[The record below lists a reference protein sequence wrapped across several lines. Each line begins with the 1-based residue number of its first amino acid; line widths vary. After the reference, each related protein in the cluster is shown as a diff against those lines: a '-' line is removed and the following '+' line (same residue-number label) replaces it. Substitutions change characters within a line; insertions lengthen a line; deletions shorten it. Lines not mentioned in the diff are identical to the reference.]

1 MTNPCDLSAIEAR
14 KLIGNKLLS
23 PVELTKS
30 CLEQIEKYNSSINAV
45 VAINH
50 DEVLKDAQQ
59 AEDDVMSGN
68 ELGILHGLPVGI
80 KDLNLVKNLRST
92 SGSKLYENRI
102 PKEDDSVVKS
112 IRDEGAIVFC
122 KTNTPEFGAGAN
134 TKNKVY
140 GATCNP
146 FDLNKTP
153 AGSSGGS
160 AAALATNMMPLA
172 NGSDYGG
179 SLRTPAGFCG
189 ITGFRPSPGL
199 VPATEAA
206 VALNP
211 FSVQGPM
218 GRTVSDTY
226 LLLQAQINVNQND
239 PFSSLDALSM
249 PDTLLGADLSNVKMA
264 FSSDLGCAPVD
275 NEIRSVFKNKINTF
289 KHNFFQSH
297 EDHPDFLDIHNC
309 FEIIRGFNFVASH
322 KEKFENNK
330 GLLGPNVIDNVER
343 GLKYSLADVSWA
355 HVMQTKIY
363 KSFRKFFNEFD
374 VLICP
379 AAAVS
384 PYPHEQ
390 LFVDEINGE
399 KMPTYMRWLAL
410 SYASTM
416 AIPCA
421 WALPCGLD
429 HKQMPFGIQLI
440 APSGRDAQ
448 LSEIAKSLE
457 IILMSNDETKR
468 PIPDINKT

>member
-1 MTNPCDLSAIEAR
+1 MTKACDLTAIEAR
-14 KLIGNKLLS
+14 ELIGNKKLS

-30 CLEQIEKYNSSINAV
+30 CLEQIEKLNSSINAV

-68 ELGILHGLPVGI
+68 ELGILHGLPIGI

-102 PKEDDSVVKS
+102 PKEDDSVVQS
-112 IRDEGAIVFC
+112 IRNEGAIVFC

-140 GATCNP
+140 GTTCNP
-146 FDLNKTP
+146 FDLTKTP

-160 AAALATNMMPLA
+160 SAALATNMMPLA

-189 ITGFRPSPGL
+189 VTGFRPSPGL
-199 VPATEAA
+199 VPSTEAS

-211 FSVQGPM
+211 FSVQGSM

-226 LLLQAQINVNQND
+226 LLLQAQISVNKKD

-249 PDTLLGADLSNVKMA
+249 PDILIGSDLSSVKMA

-275 NEIRSVFKNKINTF
+275 NDIKNIFFKKINTF
-289 KHNFFQSH
+289 KNQFFQSQ

-309 FEIIRGFNFVASH
+309 FEVIRGFNYVASH
-322 KEKFENNK
+322 KERFDNNRD
-330 GLLGPNVIDNVER
+330 LLGPNVIDNVER
-343 GLKYSLADVSWA
+343 GLEYSLADVSWA

-363 KSFRKFFNEFD
+363 KSFRNFFDNFD

-390 LFVDEINGE
+390 LFVDEINGK

-429 HKQMPFGIQLI
+429 HKSMPFGIQLI
-440 APSGRDAQ
+440 APAGRDAQ

-457 IILMSNDETKR
+457 IILMSNEETKR
-468 PIPDINKT
+468 PIPNII

>member
-1 MTNPCDLSAIEAR
+1 MTRPNDLSATEAR
-14 KLIGNKLLS
+14 KLIGNKQLS
-23 PVELTKS
+23 PLELTKS
-30 CLEQIEKYNSSINAV
+30 CIDQIERYNPSINAV

-50 DEVLKDAQQ
+50 EDVLKEAKK
-59 AEDDVMSGN
+59 AEDDVMAGK
-68 ELGILHGLPVGI
+68 ELGLLHGLPVGI
-80 KDLNLVKNLRST
+80 KDLNPVKDLRST
-92 SGSKLYENRI
+92 SGSKLFENRI
-102 PKEDDSVVKS
+102 PDYDDSVVAD
-112 IRDEGAIVFC
+112 IRAEGGIVFC

-146 FDLNKTP
+146 FDLTKTP

-179 SLRTPAGFCG
+179 SLRTPAGYCG
-189 ITGFRPSPGL
+189 VTGFRPSPGL
-199 VPATEAA
+199 VPATEAS
-206 VALNP
+206 VSLNP

-218 GRTVSDTY
+218 GRDVSDTY
-226 LLLQAQINVNQND
+226 LLLQAQVNLNRAD
-239 PFSSLDALSM
+239 PFSSLNSLSM
-249 PDTLLGADLSNVKMA
+249 PDELIGADLSGVKMA
-264 FSSDLGCAPVD
+264 YSPDLGCAPVD
-275 NEIRSVFKNKINTF
+275 NNIKATLLEKINTF
-289 KHNFFQSH
+289 KSNFLLSK
-297 EDHPDFLDIHNC
+297 EDHPDFLDIHEC

-322 KEKFENNK
+322 KEKFDLHK
-330 GLLGPNVIDNVER
+330 DLLGPNVIDNVER
-343 GLKYSLADVSWA
+343 GLKYNLADVSWA

-363 KSFRKFFNEFD
+363 KSFRNFFNEYD

-390 LFVDEINGE
+390 LFVDTINGE

-416 AIPCA
+416 AIPCV

-429 HKQMPFGIQLI
+429 HKEMPFGIQLI
-440 APSGRDAQ
+440 APAGKDVQ

-457 IILMSNDETKR
+457 SVLMVNQLTKR
-468 PIPDINKT
+468 PVPEIK

>member
-1 MTNPCDLSAIEAR
+1 MTRPNDLSATEAR
-14 KLIGNKLLS
+14 KLIGNKQLS
-23 PVELTKS
+23 PLELTKS
-30 CLEQIEKYNSSINAV
+30 CIDQVERYNPSINAV

-50 DEVLKDAQQ
+50 EDVLKEAKK
-59 AEDDVMSGN
+59 AEDDVMAGK
-68 ELGILHGLPVGI
+68 ELGLLHGLPVGI
-80 KDLNLVKNLRST
+80 KDLNLVKDLRST
-92 SGSKLYENRI
+92 SGSKLFENRI
-102 PKEDDSVVKS
+102 PDYDDSVVAD
-112 IRDEGAIVFC
+112 IRAEGGIVFC

-146 FDLNKTP
+146 FDLTKTP

-179 SLRTPAGFCG
+179 SLRTPAGYCG
-189 ITGFRPSPGL
+189 VTGFRPSPGL
-199 VPATEAA
+199 VPATEAS
-206 VALNP
+206 VSLNP

-218 GRTVSDTY
+218 GRDVSDTY
-226 LLLQAQINVNQND
+226 LLLQAQVNLNRAD
-239 PFSSLDALSM
+239 PFSSLNSLSM
-249 PDTLLGADLSNVKMA
+249 PDELIGADLSGVKMA
-264 FSSDLGCAPVD
+264 YSPDLGCAPVD
-275 NEIRSVFKNKINTF
+275 NNIKAILLEKINMF
-289 KHNFFQSH
+289 KSSFLLSK
-297 EDHPDFLDIHNC
+297 EDHPDFLDIHDC
-309 FEIIRGFNFVASH
+309 FEIIRGFNYVASH
-322 KEKFENNK
+322 KEKFDHHK
-330 GLLGPNVIDNVER
+330 DLLGPNVIDNVER
-343 GLKYSLADVSWA
+343 GLKYNLADVSWA

-363 KSFRKFFNEFD
+363 KSFRNFFNEYD

-390 LFVDEINGE
+390 LFVDTINGE

-416 AIPCA
+416 AIPCV

-429 HKQMPFGIQLI
+429 HKEMPFGIQLI
-440 APSGRDAQ
+440 APAGKDVQ

-457 IILMSNDETKR
+457 SVLMANKLTKR
-468 PIPDINKT
+468 PIPEIK

>member
-1 MTNPCDLSAIEAR
+1 MTRPNDLSATEAR
-14 KLIGNKLLS
+14 KLIGNKQLS
-23 PVELTKS
+23 PLELTKS
-30 CLEQIEKYNSSINAV
+30 CIDQVERYNPSINAV

-50 DEVLKDAQQ
+50 EDVLKEAKK
-59 AEDDVMSGN
+59 AEDDVMAGK
-68 ELGILHGLPVGI
+68 ELGLLHGLPVGI
-80 KDLNLVKNLRST
+80 KDLNPVKDLRST
-92 SGSKLYENRI
+92 SGSKLFENRI
-102 PKEDDSVVKS
+102 PDYDDSVVAD
-112 IRDEGAIVFC
+112 IRAEGGIVFC

-146 FDLNKTP
+146 FDLTKTP

-179 SLRTPAGFCG
+179 SLRTPAGYCG
-189 ITGFRPSPGL
+189 VTGFRPSPGL
-199 VPATEAA
+199 VPATEAS
-206 VALNP
+206 VSLNP

-218 GRTVSDTY
+218 GRDVSDTY
-226 LLLQAQINVNQND
+226 LLLQAQVNLNRAD
-239 PFSSLDALSM
+239 PFSSLNSLSM
-249 PDTLLGADLSNVKMA
+249 PDELIGADLSGVKMA
-264 FSSDLGCAPVD
+264 YSTDLGCAPVD
-275 NEIRSVFKNKINTF
+275 NNIKATLLEKINTF
-289 KHNFFQSH
+289 KSNFLLSK
-297 EDHPDFLDIHNC
+297 EDHPDFLDIHEC

-322 KEKFENNK
+322 KEKFDLHK
-330 GLLGPNVIDNVER
+330 DLLGPNVIDNVER
-343 GLKYSLADVSWA
+343 GLKYNLADVSWA

-363 KSFRKFFNEFD
+363 KSFRNFFNEYD

-384 PYPHEQ
+384 PYPHKQ
-390 LFVDEINGE
+390 LFVDTINGE

-416 AIPCA
+416 AIPCV

-429 HKQMPFGIQLI
+429 HKEMPFGIQLI
-440 APSGRDAQ
+440 APAGKDVQ

-457 IILMSNDETKR
+457 SVLMANKLTKR
-468 PIPDINKT
+468 PVPELK

>member
-1 MTNPCDLSAIEAR
+1 MTQPFEINALEAR
-14 KLIGNKLLS
+14 QLIGNKKLS
-23 PVELTKS
+23 PVELVKS
-30 CLEQIEKYNSSINAV
+30 CIEQIEKLNPSINAV

-50 DEVLKDAQQ
+50 DDVIKDAQK

-92 SGSKLYENRI
+92 SGSKLYENRV
-102 PKEDDSVVKS
+102 PKDDDSVVKS
-112 IRDEGAIVFC
+112 IRDEGAIIFC

-140 GATCNP
+140 GTTCNP
-146 FDLNKTP
+146 FDLTKTP

-160 AAALATNMMPLA
+160 SAALATNMMPLA

-189 ITGFRPSPGL
+189 VTGFRPSPGL
-199 VPATEAA
+199 VPATDAS

-226 LLLQAQINVNQND
+226 LLLQAQISVNKRD
-239 PFSSLDALSM
+239 PFSSLDALSL
-249 PDTLLGADLSNVKMA
+249 PDTLLGSDLSGVKMA

-275 NEIRSVFKNKINTF
+275 NDIKSVFLNKINTF
-289 KHNFFQSH
+289 KNHFFQSH

-309 FEIIRGFNFVASH
+309 FEVIRGFNFVASH
-322 KEKFENNK
+322 KERFDNNK
-330 GLLGPNVIDNVER
+330 DLLEPNVIDNVER
-343 GLKYSLADVSWA
+343 GLEYSLADVSWA

-363 KSFRKFFNEFD
+363 KSFRNFFDNFD

-379 AAAVS
+379 AASVS
-384 PYPHEQ
+384 PYPHDK

-416 AIPCA
+416 AIPCV

-429 HKQMPFGIQLI
+429 HKNMPFGIQLI
-440 APSGRDAQ
+440 APAGRDAQ

-457 IILMSNDETKR
+457 IILMSNKETKR
-468 PIPDINKT
+468 PIPNIV

>member
-1 MTNPCDLSAIEAR
+1 MTRPNDLSATEAR
-14 KLIGNKLLS
+14 KLIGNKQLS
-23 PVELTKS
+23 PLELTKS
-30 CLEQIEKYNSSINAV
+30 CIDQIERYNPSINAV

-50 DEVLKDAQQ
+50 EDVLKEAKK
-59 AEDDVMSGN
+59 AEDDVMAGK
-68 ELGILHGLPVGI
+68 ELGLLHGLPVGI
-80 KDLNLVKNLRST
+80 KDLNPVKDLRST
-92 SGSKLYENRI
+92 SGSKLFENRI
-102 PKEDDSVVKS
+102 PDYDDSVVAD
-112 IRDEGAIVFC
+112 IRAEGGIVFC

-146 FDLNKTP
+146 FDLTKTP

-179 SLRTPAGFCG
+179 SLRTPAGYCG
-189 ITGFRPSPGL
+189 VTGFRPSPGL
-199 VPATEAA
+199 VPATEAS
-206 VALNP
+206 VSLNP

-218 GRTVSDTY
+218 GRDVSDTY
-226 LLLQAQINVNQND
+226 LLLQAQVNLNRAD
-239 PFSSLDALSM
+239 PFSSLNSLSM
-249 PDTLLGADLSNVKMA
+249 PDELIGADLSGVKMA
-264 FSSDLGCAPVD
+264 YSPDLGCAPVD
-275 NEIRSVFKNKINTF
+275 NNIKATLLEKINTF
-289 KHNFFQSH
+289 KSNFLLSK
-297 EDHPDFLDIHNC
+297 EDHPDFLDIHEC
-309 FEIIRGFNFVASH
+309 FEIIRGFNYVASH
-322 KEKFENNK
+322 KEKFDLHK
-330 GLLGPNVIDNVER
+330 DLLGPNVIDNVER
-343 GLKYSLADVSWA
+343 GLKYNLADVSWA

-363 KSFRKFFNEFD
+363 KSFRNFFNEYD

-390 LFVDEINGE
+390 LFVDTINGE

-416 AIPCA
+416 AIPCV

-429 HKQMPFGIQLI
+429 HKKMPFGIQLI
-440 APSGRDAQ
+440 APAGKDVQ

-457 IILMSNDETKR
+457 SVLMVNQLTKR
-468 PIPDINKT
+468 PVPEIK

>member
-1 MTNPCDLSAIEAR
+1 MTRPNDLRATEAR
-14 KLIGNKLLS
+14 KLIGNKQLS
-23 PVELTKS
+23 PLELTKS
-30 CLEQIEKYNSSINAV
+30 CIYQVERYNPSINAV

-50 DEVLKDAQQ
+50 EDVLKEAKK
-59 AEDDVMSGN
+59 AEDDVMAGK
-68 ELGILHGLPVGI
+68 ELGLLHGLPVGI
-80 KDLNLVKNLRST
+80 KDLNPVKDLRST
-92 SGSKLYENRI
+92 SGSKLFENRI
-102 PKEDDSVVKS
+102 PDYDDSVVAD
-112 IRDEGAIVFC
+112 IRAEGGIVFC

-146 FDLNKTP
+146 FDLTKTP

-179 SLRTPAGFCG
+179 SLRTPAGYCG
-189 ITGFRPSPGL
+189 VTGFRPSPGL
-199 VPATEAA
+199 VPATEAS
-206 VALNP
+206 VSLNP

-218 GRTVSDTY
+218 GRDVSDTY
-226 LLLQAQINVNQND
+226 LLLQAQVNLNRAD
-239 PFSSLDALSM
+239 PFSSLNSLSM
-249 PDTLLGADLSNVKMA
+249 PDELIGADLSGVKMA
-264 FSSDLGCAPVD
+264 YSPDLGCAPVD
-275 NEIRSVFKNKINTF
+275 NNIKATLLEKINTF
-289 KHNFFQSH
+289 KSNFLLSK
-297 EDHPDFLDIHNC
+297 EDHPDFLDIHEC

-322 KEKFENNK
+322 KEKFDLHK
-330 GLLGPNVIDNVER
+330 DLLGPNVIDNVER
-343 GLKYSLADVSWA
+343 GLKYNLADVSWA

-363 KSFRKFFNEFD
+363 KSFRNFFNEYD

-390 LFVDEINGE
+390 LFVDTINGE

-416 AIPCA
+416 AIPCV

-429 HKQMPFGIQLI
+429 HKKMPFGIQLI
-440 APSGRDAQ
+440 APAGKDVQ

-457 IILMSNDETKR
+457 SVLMANQLTKR
-468 PIPDINKT
+468 PVPEIK

>member
-1 MTNPCDLSAIEAR
+1 MTRPNDLSATEAR
-14 KLIGNKLLS
+14 KLIGNKQLS
-23 PVELTKS
+23 PLELTKS
-30 CLEQIEKYNSSINAV
+30 CIDQIERYNPSINAV

-50 DEVLKDAQQ
+50 EDVLKEAKK
-59 AEDDVMSGN
+59 AEDDVMAGK
-68 ELGILHGLPVGI
+68 ELGLLHGLPVGI
-80 KDLNLVKNLRST
+80 KDLNPVKDLRST
-92 SGSKLYENRI
+92 SGSKLFENRI
-102 PKEDDSVVKS
+102 PDYDDSVVAD
-112 IRDEGAIVFC
+112 IRAEGGIVFC

-146 FDLNKTP
+146 FDLTKTP

-179 SLRTPAGFCG
+179 SLRTPAGYCG
-189 ITGFRPSPGL
+189 VTGFRPSPGL
-199 VPATEAA
+199 VPATEAS
-206 VALNP
+206 VSLNP

-218 GRTVSDTY
+218 GRDVSDTY
-226 LLLQAQINVNQND
+226 LLLQAQVNLNRAD
-239 PFSSLDALSM
+239 PFSSLNSLSM
-249 PDTLLGADLSNVKMA
+249 PDELIGADLSGVKMA
-264 FSSDLGCAPVD
+264 YSPDLGCAPVD
-275 NEIRSVFKNKINTF
+275 NNIKATLLEKINTF
-289 KHNFFQSH
+289 KSNFLLSK
-297 EDHPDFLDIHNC
+297 EDHPDFLDIHEC

-322 KEKFENNK
+322 KEKFDLHK
-330 GLLGPNVIDNVER
+330 DLLGPNVIDNVER
-343 GLKYSLADVSWA
+343 GLKYNLADVSWA

-363 KSFRKFFNEFD
+363 KSFRNFFNEYD

-390 LFVDEINGE
+390 LFVDTINGE

-416 AIPCA
+416 AIPCV

-429 HKQMPFGIQLI
+429 HKEMPFGIQLI
-440 APSGRDAQ
+440 APAGKDVQ

-457 IILMSNDETKR
+457 SVLMANQLTKR
-468 PIPDINKT
+468 PLPEIK

>member
-1 MTNPCDLSAIEAR
+1 MTRPNDLSATEAR
-14 KLIGNKLLS
+14 KLIGNKQLS
-23 PVELTKS
+23 PLELTKS
-30 CLEQIEKYNSSINAV
+30 CIDQVERYNPSINAV

-50 DEVLKDAQQ
+50 EDVLKEAKK
-59 AEDDVMSGN
+59 AEDDVMAGK
-68 ELGILHGLPVGI
+68 ELGLLHGLPVGI
-80 KDLNLVKNLRST
+80 KDLNPVKDLRST
-92 SGSKLYENRI
+92 SGSKLFENRI
-102 PKEDDSVVKS
+102 PDYDDSVVAD
-112 IRDEGAIVFC
+112 IRAEGGIVFC

-146 FDLNKTP
+146 FDLTKTP

-179 SLRTPAGFCG
+179 SLRTPAGYCG
-189 ITGFRPSPGL
+189 VTGFRPSPGL
-199 VPATEAA
+199 VPATEAS
-206 VALNP
+206 VSLNP

-218 GRTVSDTY
+218 GRDVSDTY
-226 LLLQAQINVNQND
+226 LLLQAQVNLNRAD
-239 PFSSLDALSM
+239 PFSSLNSLSM
-249 PDTLLGADLSNVKMA
+249 PDELIGADLSGVKMA
-264 FSSDLGCAPVD
+264 YSPDLGCAPVD
-275 NEIRSVFKNKINTF
+275 NNIKATLLEKINTF
-289 KHNFFQSH
+289 KSNFLLSK
-297 EDHPDFLDIHNC
+297 EDHPDFLDIHEC
-309 FEIIRGFNFVASH
+309 FEIIRGFNYVASH
-322 KEKFENNK
+322 KEKFDLHK
-330 GLLGPNVIDNVER
+330 DLLGPNVIDNVER
-343 GLKYSLADVSWA
+343 GLKYNLADVSWA

-363 KSFRKFFNEFD
+363 KSFRNFFNEYD

-390 LFVDEINGE
+390 LFVDTINGE

-416 AIPCA
+416 AIPCV

-429 HKQMPFGIQLI
+429 HKKMPFGIQLI
-440 APSGRDAQ
+440 APAGKDVQ

-457 IILMSNDETKR
+457 SVLMVNQLTKR
-468 PIPDINKT
+468 PVPEIK

>member
-1 MTNPCDLSAIEAR
+1 MTKPNDLSATEAR
-14 KLIGNKLLS
+14 KLIGNKQLS
-23 PVELTKS
+23 PLELMKS
-30 CLEQIEKYNSSINAV
+30 CIDQVERYNPSINAV

-50 DEVLKDAQQ
+50 EDVLKEAKKAEDEVMAGK
-59 AEDDVMSGN
+59 
-68 ELGILHGLPVGI
+68 ELGLLHGLPVGI
-80 KDLNLVKNLRST
+80 KDLNPVKDLRST
-92 SGSKLYENRI
+92 SGSKLFENRI
-102 PKEDDSVVKS
+102 PDYDDSVVAD
-112 IRDEGAIVFC
+112 IRAEGGIVFC

-146 FDLNKTP
+146 FDLTKTP

-179 SLRTPAGFCG
+179 SLRTPAGYCG
-189 ITGFRPSPGL
+189 VTGFRPSPGL
-199 VPATEAA
+199 VPATEAS
-206 VALNP
+206 VSLNP

-218 GRTVSDTY
+218 GRDVSDTY
-226 LLLQAQINVNQND
+226 LLLQAQVNLNRAD
-239 PFSSLDALSM
+239 PFSSLNSLSM
-249 PDTLLGADLSNVKMA
+249 PDELIGADLSGVKMA
-264 FSSDLGCAPVD
+264 YSPDLGCAPVD
-275 NEIRSVFKNKINTF
+275 NNIKATLLEKINTF
-289 KHNFFQSH
+289 KSNFLLSK
-297 EDHPDFLDIHNC
+297 EDHPDFLDIHEC

-322 KEKFENNK
+322 KEKFDLHK
-330 GLLGPNVIDNVER
+330 DLLGPNVIDNVER
-343 GLKYSLADVSWA
+343 GLKYNLADVSWA

-363 KSFRKFFNEFD
+363 KSFRNFFNEYD

-390 LFVDEINGE
+390 LFVDTINGE

-416 AIPCA
+416 AIPCV

-429 HKQMPFGIQLI
+429 HKEMPFGIQLI
-440 APSGRDAQ
+440 APAGKDVQ

-457 IILMSNDETKR
+457 SVLMANQLTKR
-468 PIPDINKT
+468 PLP

>member
-1 MTNPCDLSAIEAR
+1 MTRPNDLSATEAR
-14 KLIGNKLLS
+14 KLIGNKQLS
-23 PVELTKS
+23 PLELTKS
-30 CLEQIEKYNSSINAV
+30 CIEQVERYNPSINAV

-50 DEVLKDAQQ
+50 EDVLKEAKK
-59 AEDDVMSGN
+59 AEDDVMAGK
-68 ELGILHGLPVGI
+68 ELGLLHGLPVGI
-80 KDLNLVKNLRST
+80 KDLNPVKDLRST
-92 SGSKLYENRI
+92 SGSKLFENRI
-102 PKEDDSVVKS
+102 PDYDDSVVAD
-112 IRDEGAIVFC
+112 IRAEGGIVFC

-146 FDLNKTP
+146 FDLTKTP

-179 SLRTPAGFCG
+179 SLRTPAGYCG
-189 ITGFRPSPGL
+189 VTGFRPSPGL
-199 VPATEAA
+199 VPATEAS
-206 VALNP
+206 VSLNP

-218 GRTVSDTY
+218 GRDVSDTY
-226 LLLQAQINVNQND
+226 LLLQAQVNLNRAD
-239 PFSSLDALSM
+239 PFSSLNSLSM
-249 PDTLLGADLSNVKMA
+249 PDELIGADLSGVKMA
-264 FSSDLGCAPVD
+264 YSPDLGCAPVD
-275 NEIRSVFKNKINTF
+275 NNIKATLLEKINTF
-289 KHNFFQSH
+289 KSNFLLSK
-297 EDHPDFLDIHNC
+297 EDHPDFLDIHEC

-322 KEKFENNK
+322 KEKFDLHK
-330 GLLGPNVIDNVER
+330 DLLGPNVIDNVER
-343 GLKYSLADVSWA
+343 GLKYNLADVSWA

-363 KSFRKFFNEFD
+363 KSFRNFFNEYD

-390 LFVDEINGE
+390 LFVDTINGE

-416 AIPCA
+416 AIPCV

-429 HKQMPFGIQLI
+429 HKEMPFGIQLI
-440 APSGRDAQ
+440 APAGKDVQ

-457 IILMSNDETKR
+457 SVLMANKLTKR
-468 PIPDINKT
+468 PVPEIK

>member
-1 MTNPCDLSAIEAR
+1 MTRPNDLSATEAR
-14 KLIGNKLLS
+14 KLIGNKQLS
-23 PVELTKS
+23 PLELTKS
-30 CLEQIEKYNSSINAV
+30 CIDQVERYNPSINAV

-50 DEVLKDAQQ
+50 EDVLKEAKK
-59 AEDDVMSGN
+59 AEDDVMAGK
-68 ELGILHGLPVGI
+68 ELGLLHGLPVGI
-80 KDLNLVKNLRST
+80 KDLNPVKDLRST
-92 SGSKLYENRI
+92 SGSKLFENRI
-102 PKEDDSVVKS
+102 PDYDDSVVAD
-112 IRDEGAIVFC
+112 IRAEGGIVFC

-146 FDLNKTP
+146 FDLTKTP

-179 SLRTPAGFCG
+179 SLRTPAGYCG
-189 ITGFRPSPGL
+189 VTGFRPSPGL
-199 VPATEAA
+199 VPATEAS
-206 VALNP
+206 VSLNP

-218 GRTVSDTY
+218 GRDVSDTY
-226 LLLQAQINVNQND
+226 LLLQAQVNLNRAD
-239 PFSSLDALSM
+239 PFSSLNSLSM
-249 PDTLLGADLSNVKMA
+249 PDELIGADLSGVKMA
-264 FSSDLGCAPVD
+264 YSPDLGCAPVD
-275 NEIRSVFKNKINTF
+275 NNIKATLLEKINTF
-289 KHNFFQSH
+289 KSNFLLSK
-297 EDHPDFLDIHNC
+297 EDHPDFLDIHEC

-322 KEKFENNK
+322 KEKFDLHK
-330 GLLGPNVIDNVER
+330 DLLGPNVIDNVER
-343 GLKYSLADVSWA
+343 GLKYNLADVSWA

-363 KSFRKFFNEFD
+363 KSFRNFFNEYD

-390 LFVDEINGE
+390 LFVDTINGE

-416 AIPCA
+416 AIPCV

-429 HKQMPFGIQLI
+429 HKEMPFGIQLI
-440 APSGRDAQ
+440 APAGKDVQ

-457 IILMSNDETKR
+457 SVLMANQLTKR
-468 PIPDINKT
+468 PVPEIK

>member
-1 MTNPCDLSAIEAR
+1 M
-14 KLIGNKLLS
+14 
-23 PVELTKS
+23 TKS

-68 ELGILHGLPVGI
+68 ELGILHGRPVGI

-275 NEIRSVFKNKINTF
+275 NEIRSVFKNKINIF

-309 FEIIRGFNFVASH
+309 FEVIRGFNFVASH

>member
-1 MTNPCDLSAIEAR
+1 MTRPNDLSATEAR
-14 KLIGNKLLS
+14 KLIGNKQLS
-23 PVELTKS
+23 PLELTKS
-30 CLEQIEKYNSSINAV
+30 CIDQIERYNPSINAV

-50 DEVLKDAQQ
+50 EDVLKEAKK
-59 AEDDVMSGN
+59 AEDDVMAGK
-68 ELGILHGLPVGI
+68 ELGLLHGLPVGI
-80 KDLNLVKNLRST
+80 KDLNPVKDLRST
-92 SGSKLYENRI
+92 SGSKLFENRI
-102 PKEDDSVVKS
+102 PDYDDSVVAD
-112 IRDEGAIVFC
+112 IRAEGGIVFC

-146 FDLNKTP
+146 FDLTKTP

-179 SLRTPAGFCG
+179 SLRTPAGYCG
-189 ITGFRPSPGL
+189 VTGFRPSPGL
-199 VPATEAA
+199 VPATEAS
-206 VALNP
+206 VSLNP

-218 GRTVSDTY
+218 GRDVSDTY
-226 LLLQAQINVNQND
+226 LLLQAQVNLNRAD
-239 PFSSLDALSM
+239 PFSSLNSLSM
-249 PDTLLGADLSNVKMA
+249 PDELIGADLSGVKMA
-264 FSSDLGCAPVD
+264 YSPDLGCAPVD
-275 NEIRSVFKNKINTF
+275 NNIKATLLEKINTF
-289 KHNFFQSH
+289 KSNFLFSK
-297 EDHPDFLDIHNC
+297 EDHPDFLDIHEC

-322 KEKFENNK
+322 KEKFDLHK
-330 GLLGPNVIDNVER
+330 DLLGPNVIDNVER
-343 GLKYSLADVSWA
+343 GLKYNLADVSWA

-363 KSFRKFFNEFD
+363 KSFRNFFNEYD

-390 LFVDEINGE
+390 LFVDTINGE

-416 AIPCA
+416 AIPCV

-429 HKQMPFGIQLI
+429 HKKMPFGIQLI
-440 APSGRDAQ
+440 APAGKDVQ

-457 IILMSNDETKR
+457 SVLMANQLTKR
-468 PIPDINKT
+468 PVPEIK

>member
-1 MTNPCDLSAIEAR
+1 MTRPNDLSATEAR
-14 KLIGNKLLS
+14 KLIGNKQLS
-23 PVELTKS
+23 PLELTKS
-30 CLEQIEKYNSSINAV
+30 CIDQIERYNPSINAV

-50 DEVLKDAQQ
+50 EDVLKEAKK
-59 AEDDVMSGN
+59 AEDDVMAGK
-68 ELGILHGLPVGI
+68 ELGLLHGLPVGI
-80 KDLNLVKNLRST
+80 KDLNPVKDLRST
-92 SGSKLYENRI
+92 SGSKLFENRI
-102 PKEDDSVVKS
+102 PDYDDSVVAD
-112 IRDEGAIVFC
+112 IRAEGGIVFC

-146 FDLNKTP
+146 FDLTKTP

-179 SLRTPAGFCG
+179 SLRTPAGYCG
-189 ITGFRPSPGL
+189 VTGFRPSPGL
-199 VPATEAA
+199 VPATEAS
-206 VALNP
+206 VSLNP

-218 GRTVSDTY
+218 GRDVSDTY
-226 LLLQAQINVNQND
+226 LLLQAQVNLNRAD
-239 PFSSLDALSM
+239 PFSSLNSLSM
-249 PDTLLGADLSNVKMA
+249 PDELIGADLSGVKMA
-264 FSSDLGCAPVD
+264 YSPDLGCAPVD
-275 NEIRSVFKNKINTF
+275 NNIKATLLEKINTF
-289 KHNFFQSH
+289 KSNFLLSK
-297 EDHPDFLDIHNC
+297 EDHPDFLDIHEC

-322 KEKFENNK
+322 KEKFDLHK
-330 GLLGPNVIDNVER
+330 DLLGPNVIDNVER
-343 GLKYSLADVSWA
+343 GLKYNLADVSWA

-363 KSFRKFFNEFD
+363 KSFRNFFNEYD

-390 LFVDEINGE
+390 LFVDTINGE

-416 AIPCA
+416 AIPCV

-429 HKQMPFGIQLI
+429 HKEMPFGIQLI
-440 APSGRDAQ
+440 APAGKDVQ

-457 IILMSNDETKR
+457 SVLMANKLTKR
-468 PIPDINKT
+468 PVPEIK

>member
-1 MTNPCDLSAIEAR
+1 MTRPNDLSATEAR
-14 KLIGNKLLS
+14 KLIGNKQLS
-23 PVELTKS
+23 PLELTKS
-30 CLEQIEKYNSSINAV
+30 CIDQIERYNPSINAV

-50 DEVLKDAQQ
+50 EDVLKEAKK
-59 AEDDVMSGN
+59 AEDDVMAGK
-68 ELGILHGLPVGI
+68 ELGLLHGLPVGI
-80 KDLNLVKNLRST
+80 KDLNPVKDLRST
-92 SGSKLYENRI
+92 SGSKLFENRI
-102 PKEDDSVVKS
+102 PDYDDSVVAD
-112 IRDEGAIVFC
+112 IRAEGGIVFC

-146 FDLNKTP
+146 FDLTKTP

-179 SLRTPAGFCG
+179 SLRTPAGYCG
-189 ITGFRPSPGL
+189 VTGFRPSPGL
-199 VPATEAA
+199 VPATEAS
-206 VALNP
+206 VSLNP

-218 GRTVSDTY
+218 GRDVSDTY
-226 LLLQAQINVNQND
+226 LLLQAQVNLNRAD
-239 PFSSLDALSM
+239 PFSSLNSLSM
-249 PDTLLGADLSNVKMA
+249 PDELIGADLSGVKMA
-264 FSSDLGCAPVD
+264 YSPDLGCAPVD
-275 NEIRSVFKNKINTF
+275 NNIKATLLEKINTF
-289 KHNFFQSH
+289 KSNFLLSK
-297 EDHPDFLDIHNC
+297 EDHPDFLDIHEC

-322 KEKFENNK
+322 KEKFDLHK
-330 GLLGPNVIDNVER
+330 DLLGPNVIDNVER
-343 GLKYSLADVSWA
+343 GLKYNLADVSWA

-363 KSFRKFFNEFD
+363 KSFRNFFNEYD

-390 LFVDEINGE
+390 LFVDTINGE

-416 AIPCA
+416 AIPCV

-429 HKQMPFGIQLI
+429 HKEMPFGIQLI
-440 APSGRDAQ
+440 APAGKDVQ

-457 IILMSNDETKR
+457 SVLMANQLTKR
-468 PIPDINKT
+468 PVPEIK

>member
-1 MTNPCDLSAIEAR
+1 MTRPNDLSATEAR
-14 KLIGNKLLS
+14 KLIGNKQLS
-23 PVELTKS
+23 PLELTKS
-30 CLEQIEKYNSSINAV
+30 CIDQVERYNPSINAV

-50 DEVLKDAQQ
+50 EDVLKEAKKAEDEVMAGK
-59 AEDDVMSGN
+59 
-68 ELGILHGLPVGI
+68 ELGLLHGLPVGI
-80 KDLNLVKNLRST
+80 KDLNPVKDLRST
-92 SGSKLYENRI
+92 SGSKLFENRI
-102 PKEDDSVVKS
+102 PDYDDSVVAD
-112 IRDEGAIVFC
+112 IRAEGGIVFC

-146 FDLNKTP
+146 FDLTKTP

-179 SLRTPAGFCG
+179 SLRTPAGYCG
-189 ITGFRPSPGL
+189 VTGFRPSPGL
-199 VPATEAA
+199 VPATEAS
-206 VALNP
+206 VSLNP

-218 GRTVSDTY
+218 GRDVSDTY
-226 LLLQAQINVNQND
+226 LLLQAQVNLNRAD
-239 PFSSLDALSM
+239 PFSSLNSLSM
-249 PDTLLGADLSNVKMA
+249 PDELIGADLSGVKMA
-264 FSSDLGCAPVD
+264 YSPDLGCAPVD
-275 NEIRSVFKNKINTF
+275 NNIKATLLEKINTF
-289 KHNFFQSH
+289 KSNFLLSK
-297 EDHPDFLDIHNC
+297 EDHPDFLDIHEC

-322 KEKFENNK
+322 KEKFDLHK
-330 GLLGPNVIDNVER
+330 DLLGPNVIDNVER
-343 GLKYSLADVSWA
+343 GLKYNLADVSWA

-363 KSFRKFFNEFD
+363 KSFRNFFNEYD

-390 LFVDEINGE
+390 LFVDTINGE

-416 AIPCA
+416 AIPCV

-429 HKQMPFGIQLI
+429 HKEMPFGIQLI
-440 APSGRDAQ
+440 APAGKDVQ

-457 IILMSNDETKR
+457 SVLMANKLTKR
-468 PIPDINKT
+468 PVPEIK

>member
-1 MTNPCDLSAIEAR
+1 MTRPNELSATEAR
-14 KLIGNKLLS
+14 KLIGNKQLS
-23 PVELTKS
+23 PLELTKS
-30 CLEQIEKYNSSINAV
+30 CIEQVERYNPSINAV

-50 DEVLKDAQQ
+50 EDVLKEAKK
-59 AEDDVMSGN
+59 AEDDVIAGK
-68 ELGILHGLPVGI
+68 ELGLLHGLPVGI
-80 KDLNLVKNLRST
+80 KDLNPVKDLRST
-92 SGSKLYENRI
+92 SGSKLFENRI
-102 PKEDDSVVKS
+102 PDYDDSVVAD
-112 IRDEGAIVFC
+112 IRAEGGIVFC

-146 FDLNKTP
+146 FDLTKTP

-179 SLRTPAGFCG
+179 SLRTPAGYCG
-189 ITGFRPSPGL
+189 VTGFRPSPGL
-199 VPATEAA
+199 VPATEAS
-206 VALNP
+206 VSLNP

-218 GRTVSDTY
+218 GRDVSDTY
-226 LLLQAQINVNQND
+226 LLLQAQVNLNRAD
-239 PFSSLDALSM
+239 PFSSLNSLSM
-249 PDTLLGADLSNVKMA
+249 PDELIGADLSGVKMA
-264 FSSDLGCAPVD
+264 YSPDLGCAPVD
-275 NEIRSVFKNKINTF
+275 NNIKATLLEKINTF
-289 KHNFFQSH
+289 KSNFLLSK
-297 EDHPDFLDIHNC
+297 EDHPDFLDIHEC

-322 KEKFENNK
+322 KEKFDLHK
-330 GLLGPNVIDNVER
+330 DLLGPNVIDNVER
-343 GLKYSLADVSWA
+343 GLKYNLADVSWA

-363 KSFRKFFNEFD
+363 KSFRNFFNEYD

-390 LFVDEINGE
+390 LFVDTINGE

-416 AIPCA
+416 AIPCV

-429 HKQMPFGIQLI
+429 HKEMPFGIQLI
-440 APSGRDAQ
+440 APAGKDVQ

-457 IILMSNDETKR
+457 SVLMANKLTKR
-468 PIPDINKT
+468 PVPEIK

>member
-1 MTNPCDLSAIEAR
+1 MTRPNDLSATEAR
-14 KLIGNKLLS
+14 KLIGNKQLS
-23 PVELTKS
+23 PLELTKS
-30 CLEQIEKYNSSINAV
+30 CIDQVERYNPSINAV

-50 DEVLKDAQQ
+50 EDVLKEAKK
-59 AEDDVMSGN
+59 AEDDVMAGK
-68 ELGILHGLPVGI
+68 ELGLLHGLPVGI
-80 KDLNLVKNLRST
+80 KDLNPVKDLRST
-92 SGSKLYENRI
+92 SGSKLFENRI
-102 PKEDDSVVKS
+102 PDYDDSVVAD
-112 IRDEGAIVFC
+112 IRAEGGIVFC

-146 FDLNKTP
+146 FDLTKTP

-179 SLRTPAGFCG
+179 SLRTPAGYCG
-189 ITGFRPSPGL
+189 VTGFRPSPGL
-199 VPATEAA
+199 VPATEAS
-206 VALNP
+206 VSLNP

-218 GRTVSDTY
+218 GRDVSDTY
-226 LLLQAQINVNQND
+226 LLLQAQVNLNRAD
-239 PFSSLDALSM
+239 PFSSLNSLSM
-249 PDTLLGADLSNVKMA
+249 PDELIGADLSGVKMA
-264 FSSDLGCAPVD
+264 YSPDLGCAPVD
-275 NEIRSVFKNKINTF
+275 NNIKATLLEKINTF
-289 KHNFFQSH
+289 KSNFLLSK
-297 EDHPDFLDIHNC
+297 EDHPDFLDIHEC

-322 KEKFENNK
+322 KEKFDLHK
-330 GLLGPNVIDNVER
+330 DLLGPNVIDNVER
-343 GLKYSLADVSWA
+343 GLKYNLADVSWA

-363 KSFRKFFNEFD
+363 KSFRNFFNEYD

-390 LFVDEINGE
+390 LFVDTINGE

-416 AIPCA
+416 AIPCV

-429 HKQMPFGIQLI
+429 HKKMPFGIQLI
-440 APSGRDAQ
+440 APAGKDVQ

-457 IILMSNDETKR
+457 SVLMVNQLTKR
-468 PIPDINKT
+468 PVPEIK

>member
-1 MTNPCDLSAIEAR
+1 MTRPNDLSATEAR
-14 KLIGNKLLS
+14 KLIGNKQLS
-23 PVELTKS
+23 PLELTKS
-30 CLEQIEKYNSSINAV
+30 CIEQVERYNPSINAV

-50 DEVLKDAQQ
+50 EDVLKEAKK
-59 AEDDVMSGN
+59 AEDVVMAGK
-68 ELGILHGLPVGI
+68 ELGLLHGLPVGI
-80 KDLNLVKNLRST
+80 KDLNPVKDLRST
-92 SGSKLYENRI
+92 SGSKLFENRI
-102 PKEDDSVVKS
+102 PDYDDSVVAD
-112 IRDEGAIVFC
+112 IRAEGGIVFC

-146 FDLNKTP
+146 FDLTKTP

-179 SLRTPAGFCG
+179 SLRTPAGYCG
-189 ITGFRPSPGL
+189 VTGFRPSPGL
-199 VPATEAA
+199 VPATEAS
-206 VALNP
+206 VSLNP

-218 GRTVSDTY
+218 GRDVSDTY
-226 LLLQAQINVNQND
+226 LLLQAQVNLNRAD
-239 PFSSLDALSM
+239 PFSSLNSLSM
-249 PDTLLGADLSNVKMA
+249 PDELIGADLSGVKMA
-264 FSSDLGCAPVD
+264 YSPDLGCAPVD
-275 NEIRSVFKNKINTF
+275 NNIKATLLEKINTF
-289 KHNFFQSH
+289 KSNFLLSK
-297 EDHPDFLDIHNC
+297 EDHPDFLDIHEC

-322 KEKFENNK
+322 KEKFDLHK
-330 GLLGPNVIDNVER
+330 DLLGPNVIDNVER
-343 GLKYSLADVSWA
+343 GLKYNLADVSWA

-363 KSFRKFFNEFD
+363 KSFRNFFNEYD

-390 LFVDEINGE
+390 LFVDTINGE

-416 AIPCA
+416 AIPCV

-429 HKQMPFGIQLI
+429 HKEMPFGIQLI
-440 APSGRDAQ
+440 APAGKDVQ

-457 IILMSNDETKR
+457 SVLMANKLTKR
-468 PIPDINKT
+468 PVPEIK

>member
-1 MTNPCDLSAIEAR
+1 MTRPNDLSATEAR
-14 KLIGNKLLS
+14 KLIGNKQLS
-23 PVELTKS
+23 PLELTKS
-30 CLEQIEKYNSSINAV
+30 CIDQIERYNPSINAV

-50 DEVLKDAQQ
+50 EDVLKEAKK
-59 AEDDVMSGN
+59 AEDDVMAGK
-68 ELGILHGLPVGI
+68 ELGLLHGLPVGI
-80 KDLNLVKNLRST
+80 KDLNPVKDLRST
-92 SGSKLYENRI
+92 SGSKLFENRI
-102 PKEDDSVVKS
+102 PDYDDSVVAD
-112 IRDEGAIVFC
+112 IRAEGGIVFC

-146 FDLNKTP
+146 FDLTKTP

-179 SLRTPAGFCG
+179 SLRTPAGYCG
-189 ITGFRPSPGL
+189 VTGFRPSPGL
-199 VPATEAA
+199 VPATEAS
-206 VALNP
+206 VSLNP

-218 GRTVSDTY
+218 GRDVSDTY
-226 LLLQAQINVNQND
+226 LLLQAQVNLNRAD
-239 PFSSLDALSM
+239 PFSSLNSLSM
-249 PDTLLGADLSNVKMA
+249 PDELIGADLSGVKMA
-264 FSSDLGCAPVD
+264 YSPDLGCAPVD
-275 NEIRSVFKNKINTF
+275 NNIKATLLEKINTF
-289 KHNFFQSH
+289 KSNFLLSK
-297 EDHPDFLDIHNC
+297 EDHPDFLDIHEC

-322 KEKFENNK
+322 KEKFDLHK
-330 GLLGPNVIDNVER
+330 DLLGPNVIDNVER
-343 GLKYSLADVSWA
+343 GLKYNLADVSWA

-363 KSFRKFFNEFD
+363 KSFRNFFNEYD

-390 LFVDEINGE
+390 LFVDTINGE

-416 AIPCA
+416 AIPCV

-429 HKQMPFGIQLI
+429 HKEMPFGIQLI
-440 APSGRDAQ
+440 APAGKDVQ

-457 IILMSNDETKR
+457 SVLMANKLTKR
-468 PIPDINKT
+468 PVPELK

>member
-1 MTNPCDLSAIEAR
+1 MTRPNELSATEAR
-14 KLIGNKLLS
+14 KLIGNKQLS
-23 PVELTKS
+23 PLELTKS
-30 CLEQIEKYNSSINAV
+30 CIEQVERYNPSINAV
-45 VAINH
+45 VAINNEDVLKEAKKAE
-50 DEVLKDAQQ
+50 DEVMAGK
-59 AEDDVMSGN
+59 
-68 ELGILHGLPVGI
+68 ELGLLHGLPVGI
-80 KDLNLVKNLRST
+80 KDLNPVKDLRST
-92 SGSKLYENRI
+92 SGSKLFENRI
-102 PKEDDSVVKS
+102 PDYDDSVVAD
-112 IRDEGAIVFC
+112 IRAEGGIVFC

-146 FDLNKTP
+146 FDLTKTP

-179 SLRTPAGFCG
+179 SLRTPAGYCG
-189 ITGFRPSPGL
+189 VTGFRPSPGL
-199 VPATEAA
+199 VPATEAS
-206 VALNP
+206 VSLNP

-218 GRTVSDTY
+218 GRDVSDTY
-226 LLLQAQINVNQND
+226 LLLQAQVNLNRAD
-239 PFSSLDALSM
+239 PFSSLNSLSM
-249 PDTLLGADLSNVKMA
+249 PDELIGADLSGVKMA
-264 FSSDLGCAPVD
+264 YSPDLGCAPVD
-275 NEIRSVFKNKINTF
+275 NNIKATLLEKINLFKN
-289 KHNFFQSH
+289 NFLFSK
-297 EDHPDFLDIHNC
+297 EDHPDFLDIHDC

-322 KEKFENNK
+322 KDKFDHHK
-330 GLLGPNVIDNVER
+330 DLLGPNVIDNVER

-363 KSFRKFFNEFD
+363 KSFRNFFNEYD

-384 PYPHEQ
+384 PYPHKQ
-390 LFVDEINGE
+390 LFVDTINGE

-416 AIPCA
+416 AIPCV

-429 HKQMPFGIQLI
+429 HKEMPFGIQLI
-440 APSGRDAQ
+440 APAGKDVQ

-457 IILMSNDETKR
+457 SILMANKLTKR
-468 PIPDINKT
+468 PVPEIK

>member
-1 MTNPCDLSAIEAR
+1 MTRPNDLSATEAR
-14 KLIGNKLLS
+14 KLIGNKQLS
-23 PVELTKS
+23 PLELTKS
-30 CLEQIEKYNSSINAV
+30 CIDQVERYNPSINAV

-50 DEVLKDAQQ
+50 EDVLKEAKK
-59 AEDDVMSGN
+59 AEDDVMAGK
-68 ELGILHGLPVGI
+68 ELGLLHGLPVGI
-80 KDLNLVKNLRST
+80 KDLNPVKDLRST
-92 SGSKLYENRI
+92 SGSKLFENRI
-102 PKEDDSVVKS
+102 PDYDDSVVAD
-112 IRDEGAIVFC
+112 IRAEGGIVFC

-146 FDLNKTP
+146 FDLTKTP

-179 SLRTPAGFCG
+179 SLRTPAGYCG
-189 ITGFRPSPGL
+189 VTGFRPSPGL
-199 VPATEAA
+199 VPATEAS
-206 VALNP
+206 VSLNP

-218 GRTVSDTY
+218 GRDVSDTY
-226 LLLQAQINVNQND
+226 LLLQAQVNLNRAD
-239 PFSSLDALSM
+239 PFSSLNSLSM
-249 PDTLLGADLSNVKMA
+249 PDELIGADLSGVKMA
-264 FSSDLGCAPVD
+264 YSPDLGCAPVD
-275 NEIRSVFKNKINTF
+275 NNIKATLLEKINTF
-289 KHNFFQSH
+289 KSNFLLSK
-297 EDHPDFLDIHNC
+297 EDHPDFLDIHEC

-322 KEKFENNK
+322 KEKFDHHK
-330 GLLGPNVIDNVER
+330 DLLGPNVIDNVER
-343 GLKYSLADVSWA
+343 GLKYNLADVSWA

-363 KSFRKFFNEFD
+363 KSFRNFFNEYD

-390 LFVDEINGE
+390 LFVDTINGE

-416 AIPCA
+416 AIPCV

-429 HKQMPFGIQLI
+429 HKEMPFGIQLI
-440 APSGRDAQ
+440 APAGKDVQ

-457 IILMSNDETKR
+457 SVLMANKLTKR
-468 PIPDINKT
+468 PVPEIK

>member
-1 MTNPCDLSAIEAR
+1 MTRPNELSATEAR
-14 KLIGNKLLS
+14 KLIGNKQLS
-23 PVELTKS
+23 PLELTKS
-30 CLEQIEKYNSSINAV
+30 CIEQVERYNPSINAV
-45 VAINH
+45 VAINNEDVLKEAKKAE
-50 DEVLKDAQQ
+50 DEVMAGK
-59 AEDDVMSGN
+59 
-68 ELGILHGLPVGI
+68 ELGLLHGLPVGI
-80 KDLNLVKNLRST
+80 KDLNPVKDLRST
-92 SGSKLYENRI
+92 SGSKLFENRI
-102 PKEDDSVVKS
+102 PDYDDSVVAD
-112 IRDEGAIVFC
+112 IRAEGGIVFC

-179 SLRTPAGFCG
+179 SLRTPAGYCG
-189 ITGFRPSPGL
+189 VTGFRPSPGL
-199 VPATEAA
+199 VPATEAS
-206 VALNP
+206 VSLNP

-218 GRTVSDTY
+218 GRDVSDTY
-226 LLLQAQINVNQND
+226 LLLQAQVNLNRAD
-239 PFSSLDALSM
+239 PFSSLNSLSM
-249 PDTLLGADLSNVKMA
+249 PDELIGADLSGVKMA
-264 FSSDLGCAPVD
+264 YSTDLGCAPVD
-275 NEIRSVFKNKINTF
+275 NHIKATLLEKVNTF
-289 KHNFFQSH
+289 KSNFLLSK
-297 EDHPDFLDIHNC
+297 EDHPDFLDIHDC

-322 KEKFENNK
+322 KDKFDHHK
-330 GLLGPNVIDNVER
+330 DLLGPNVIDNVER

-363 KSFRKFFNEFD
+363 KSFRNFFNEYD

-384 PYPHEQ
+384 PYPHKQ
-390 LFVDEINGE
+390 LFVDTINGDR
-399 KMPTYMRWLAL
+399 MPTYMRWLAL

-416 AIPCA
+416 AIPCV

-429 HKQMPFGIQLI
+429 HKEMPFGIQLI
-440 APSGRDAQ
+440 APAGKDVQ

-457 IILMSNDETKR
+457 SILMANKLTKR
-468 PIPDINKT
+468 PVPEIK

>member
-1 MTNPCDLSAIEAR
+1 MTRPNDLSATEAR
-14 KLIGNKLLS
+14 KLIGNKQLS
-23 PVELTKS
+23 PLELTKS
-30 CLEQIEKYNSSINAV
+30 CIEQVERYNPSINAV

-50 DEVLKDAQQ
+50 EDVLKEAKKAEDEVMAGK
-59 AEDDVMSGN
+59 
-68 ELGILHGLPVGI
+68 ELGLLHGLPVGI
-80 KDLNLVKNLRST
+80 KDLNPVKDLRST
-92 SGSKLYENRI
+92 SGSKLFENRI
-102 PKEDDSVVKS
+102 PDYDDSVVAD
-112 IRDEGAIVFC
+112 IRAEGGIVFC

-146 FDLNKTP
+146 FDLTKTP

-179 SLRTPAGFCG
+179 SLRTPAGYCG
-189 ITGFRPSPGL
+189 VTGFRPSPGL
-199 VPATEAA
+199 VPATEAS
-206 VALNP
+206 VSLNP

-218 GRTVSDTY
+218 GRDVSDTY
-226 LLLQAQINVNQND
+226 LLLQAQVNLNRAD
-239 PFSSLDALSM
+239 PFSSLNSLSM
-249 PDTLLGADLSNVKMA
+249 PDELIGADLSGVKMA
-264 FSSDLGCAPVD
+264 YSPDLGCAPVD
-275 NEIRSVFKNKINTF
+275 NNIKATLLEKINTF
-289 KHNFFQSH
+289 KSNFLLSK
-297 EDHPDFLDIHNC
+297 EDHPDFLDIHEC

-322 KEKFENNK
+322 KEKFDLHK
-330 GLLGPNVIDNVER
+330 DLLGPNVIDNVER
-343 GLKYSLADVSWA
+343 GLKYNLADVSWA

-363 KSFRKFFNEFD
+363 KSFRNFFNEYD

-390 LFVDEINGE
+390 LFVDTINGE

-416 AIPCA
+416 AIPCV

-429 HKQMPFGIQLI
+429 HKEMPFGIQLI
-440 APSGRDAQ
+440 APAGKDVQ

-457 IILMSNDETKR
+457 SVLMANKLTKR
-468 PIPDINKT
+468 PVPEIK

>member
-1 MTNPCDLSAIEAR
+1 MTQPFEINALEAR
-14 KLIGNKLLS
+14 QLIGNKKLS
-23 PVELTKS
+23 PVELVKS
-30 CLEQIEKYNSSINAV
+30 CIEQIEKLNPSINAV

-50 DEVLKDAQQ
+50 DVVIRDAQK

-92 SGSKLYENRI
+92 SGSKLYENRV
-102 PKEDDSVVKS
+102 PKDDDSVVKS
-112 IRDEGAIVFC
+112 IRDEGAIIFC

-140 GATCNP
+140 GTTCNP
-146 FDLNKTP
+146 FDLTKTP

-160 AAALATNMMPLA
+160 SAALATNMMPLA

-189 ITGFRPSPGL
+189 VTGFRPSPGL
-199 VPATEAA
+199 VPATDAS

-226 LLLQAQINVNQND
+226 LLLQAQISVNKRD
-239 PFSSLDALSM
+239 PFSSLDALSL
-249 PDTLLGADLSNVKMA
+249 PDTLLGSDLSGVKMA

-275 NEIRSVFKNKINTF
+275 NDIKSVFLNKINTF
-289 KHNFFQSH
+289 KNHFFQSH

-309 FEIIRGFNFVASH
+309 FEVIRGFNFVASH
-322 KEKFENNK
+322 KERFDNNRD
-330 GLLGPNVIDNVER
+330 LLEPNVIDNVER
-343 GLKYSLADVSWA
+343 GLEYSLADVSWA

-363 KSFRKFFNEFD
+363 KSFRNFFDNFD

-379 AAAVS
+379 AASVS
-384 PYPHEQ
+384 PYPHEK

-416 AIPCA
+416 AIPCV

-429 HKQMPFGIQLI
+429 HKNMPFGIQLI
-440 APSGRDAQ
+440 APAGRDAQ

-457 IILMSNDETKR
+457 IILMSNKETKR
-468 PIPDINKT
+468 PIPNIV

>member
-1 MTNPCDLSAIEAR
+1 MTQPFELSATEAR
-14 KLIGNKLLS
+14 QLIGNKKLS

-30 CLEQIEKYNSSINAV
+30 CIEQIEKMNPSINAV
-45 VAINH
+45 VAIDH
-50 DEVLKDAQQ
+50 DEVLKSAQKSQ
-59 AEDDVMSGN
+59 EDVMSGN
-68 ELGILHGLPVGI
+68 ELGMLHGIPVGI
-80 KDLNLVKNLRST
+80 KDLNLVKGLRST

-102 PKEDDSVVKS
+102 PDKDDSVVES
-112 IRDEGAIVFC
+112 IRDQGAIIFC

-134 TKNKVY
+134 TKNLVY

-146 FDLNKTP
+146 FDIEKTP

-172 NGSDYGG
+172 SGTDYGG

-189 ITGFRPSPGL
+189 VIGYRPSPGL
-199 VPATEAA
+199 VPSTKSA

-211 FSVQGPM
+211 FSVEGPM
-218 GRTVSDTY
+218 GRSVDDAY
-226 LLLQAQINVNQND
+226 LLLQAQINFDQND
-239 PFSSLDALSM
+239 PFSSLDSLSM
-249 PDTLLGADLSNVKMA
+249 PDTLIGADLSSVKMA
-264 FSSDLGCAPVD
+264 FSPDLGCAPVD
-275 NEIRSVFKNKINTF
+275 NGIKSTFLKKLDIFKN
-289 KHNFFQSH
+289 NFNKSQL
-297 EDHPDFLDIHNC
+297 DQPDFLDIHNC
-309 FEIIRGFNFVASH
+309 FEVIRGFNYVASH
-322 KEKFENNK
+322 KERFDNNK
-330 GLLGPNVIDNVER
+330 DILSPNVIDNVER

-355 HVMQTKIY
+355 YTMQTKIY
-363 KSFRKFFNEFD
+363 KSFRTFFNDYD

-379 AAAVS
+379 AASVS
-384 PYPHEQ
+384 PFPHDQ
-390 LFVDEINGE
+390 LFIDEINGE

-429 HKQMPFGIQLI
+429 HKEMPFGIQLI

-457 IILMSNDETKR
+457 IILMSNEETKR
-468 PIPDINKT
+468 PIPKL